1 MLSLLWR
8 QSRGRLFGSGSPHSL
23 GGKGPVGSVV
33 ALVLFIAAFG
43 ASLVVFV
50 WMSVAIGVRLVLV
63 SFVVSLSAN
72 HNDLLVSNKA
82 MFPPSNP
89 KDRRVTAAIRMTAL
103 RQALGQIWE
112 TFVLVKSAAAID
124 AVMPS

>member
-1 MLSLLWR
+1 MGSSKR
-8 QSRGRLFGSGSPHSL
+8 DKSRKQAGT
-23 GGKGPVGSVV
+23 
-33 ALVLFIAAFG
+33 G
-43 ASLVVFV
+43 ASKPKRPERTTVRFDLATVFPPDDP
-50 WMSVAIGVRLVLV
+50 VAQ
-63 SFVVSLSAN
+63 FVVSLSAN